1 MLNDYYGFTF
11 WLTVAY
17 LIKRR
22 IVFLEMLVAIKDT
35 IYEELPV
42 IWIFYHIYQV
52 EFLTDFEQDQN
63 ILSITKKILLNGIF

>member
-42 IWIFYHIYQV
+42 I
-52 EFLTDFEQDQN
+52 
-63 ILSITKKILLNGIF
+63 